1 MADAP
6 VGITFMPSA
15 EAAANGPRQAG
26 IEGTSGSDLAQ
37 AFKILSLHLP
47 RVLGASAIAPKTL
60 LTSPGAAGV
69 AAPSGVNPYS
79 AVFQALLQSMGA
91 GSPMGGSADAGSA
104 GMPTGGDSGSM
115 DVASLASLFAGMGAS
130 GGSSSSQ
137 DMGQSGYGGLL
148 PSDTSA
154 DIPAPRL
161 IPGHDYK
168 DPVGLPWQQTNAA
181 YNAPYVPEPQNPD
194 TQYF

>member
-26 IEGTSGSDLAQ
+26 IEGTGGSDLAQ

-60 LTSPGAAGV
+60 LTSPGSAGV

-91 GSPMGGSADAGSA
+91 GSPDAGSG
-104 GMPTGGDSGSM
+104 GMSTGGDSGSM
-115 DVASLASLFAGMGAS
+115 DVTSLASLFAGMGG
-130 GGSSSSQ
+130 GGSSSP
-137 DMGQSGYGGLL
+137 DMGQSGYGGML

-161 IPGHDYK
+161 IPGHNYI
-168 DPVGLPWQQTNAA
+168 DPPPNWAQTNAA
-181 YNAPYVPEPQNPD
+181 YNAPVADAPYTNPD
-194 TQYF
+194 TQYI